1 VESLPIPRLGSEPY
15 RSDTPPLAVV
25 RVRRAG
31 PRDAVELADLYRI
44 NERALAFYR
53 RQGFVAV
60 GTHPYHF
67 GGEVH
72 DDIVM
77 VRERSRAGE

>member
-1 VESLPIPRLGSEPY
+1 M
-15 RSDTPPLAVV
+15 DACAAAAVG
-25 RVRRAG
+25 A
-31 PRDAVELADLYRI
+31 DALWLLVYRI

-53 RQGFVAV
+53 KQGFVAV

-77 VRERSRAGE
+77 VRMLPSHE